1 MNSMHKLASP
11 VPKLTK
17 PSGILL
23 ESSTY
28 TNSIGTQGE
37 GASSQV
43 NRVWP
48 CLKYLKLLNHQSKAA
63 THSTQGVSSTTN
75 HFPFQWLCTRIWVLL
90 AVQGAKSGVG
100 SYYLTSSKSILEIIN
115 LDPTVPYS
123 ILRVLTPPG
132 ARMSGAAWNQELLH
146 DLHTKWY
153 VADTNKDQKMPFFQT
168 PCMVHFPKEGASPQ
182 TAEACRS
189 RTRSTWHS

>member
-1 MNSMHKLASP
+1 MLASP
-11 VPKLTK
+11 LPKLTK

-37 GASSQV
+37 GASCQV

-48 CLKYLKLLNHQSKAA
+48 CLKYLKHLNHQSKAA

-115 LDPTVPYS
+115 LDPSVPYS

-132 ARMSGAAWNQELLH
+132 ARMSGAAWNQSCF
-146 DLHTKWY
+146 TIC
-153 VADTNKDQKMPFFQT
+153 T
-168 PCMVHFPKEGASPQ
+168 PSGM
-182 TAEACRS
+182 
-189 RTRSTWHS
+189 